1 MPCQNVCFPIY
12 IIREK
17 VKTNADSVIVYG
29 EKISRIQPAWYIR
42 IFITCDIISLSLQGG
57 GGELFVYDTS
67 DDGLRMLAYF
77 QLPGLPTAQ

>member
-1 MPCQNVCFPIY
+1 MGPAFYSAGLYLCLARI
-12 IIREK
+12 
-17 VKTNADSVIVYG
+17 VIVYG